1 MKRESTMNTMI
12 KGSIAGAT
20 GIALLMG
27 GFGTYALWSD
37 SENLAAHGVQSGEL
51 DIATSAG
58 VYDDA
63 NSAAANDWTATD
75 KMVPG
80 DTVTYTQ
87 TFTVKGTGKNLKGT
101 IAYVKPALSNNS
113 FSAGM
118 THTVDITSSSADIT
132 AGSTAGTFTFAQPF
146 GTATLTAKVT
156 YTLPAG
162 TANQV
167 DQNKAATLP
176 AAAFTISQS

>member
-1 MKRESTMNTMI
+1 MNTMI

-37 SENLAAHGVQSGEL
+37 SESVAATSVMSGEL

-63 NSAAANDWTATD
+63 NSVAANDWTATD

-80 DTVTYTQ
+80 DKVTYTQ
-87 TFTVKGTGKNLKGT
+87 TFTVKGSGKNLKGT
-101 IAYVKPALSNNS
+101 IAYVKPALTSD

-118 THTVDITSSSADIT
+118 THTVDITSNSAVIT
-132 AGSTAGTFTFAQPF
+132 GTGGAFTFAQPF

-156 YTLPAG
+156 YVLPAS

-167 DQNKAATLP
+167 DQNKTATLP